1 MASVNAEAVLLR
13 RHHTV
18 SFVGCDKLTDAA
30 AQLLAQ
36 CPKLKTVHFKAC
48 KKFTD
53 AAAQHLAQ
61 CPQLQIESCMELKL
75 QIHWSITALI

>member
-18 SFVGCDKLTDAA
+18 NFDGCENL
-30 AQLLAQ
+30 
-36 CPKLKTVHFKAC
+36 
-48 KKFTD
+48 TD

-61 CPQLQIESCMELKL
+61 CPQLQTVNIFNCYNLTDTAAQHLAQRFSFSARHFLSFLESSSQL
-75 QIHWSITALI
+75 